1 MVKKNK
7 TKSKIPMNGGKGMNR
22 IKLLV
27 ADDHKIFRQGIK
39 KLLEEEKDL
48 QVVGEAK
55 DGRDAVKKT
64 QELKPDV
71 VLMDVAMADLNGLQA
86 TRQIKK
92 TVPDTKVLMVTMHK
106 NEEYVLQSFQAG
118 ASAYVLKEGAVEE
131 LVAAIRSVHHEK
143 SFLSPTISKTVID
156 AYLRKI
162 ETGTMQ
168 TPFDLL
174 TDRER
179 EVLQLIAEGYTNR
192 EVAKALYISVKTVEA
207 HRAHIM
213 QKLDIHEVAKLV
225 KYAIQKGLVDLTT

>member
-1 MVKKNK
+1 MKK
-7 TKSKIPMNGGKGMNR
+7 

-39 KLLEEEKDL
+39 KLLEEEPDL
-48 QVVGEAK
+48 QVVGEAA
-55 DGRDAVKKT
+55 DGREAVKKAT
-64 QELKPDV
+64 ELKPDM
-71 VLMDVAMADLNGLQA
+71 VLMDIAMAKLNGLEA

-92 TVPDTKVLMVTMHK
+92 SLPRTKVVMLTMHK

-118 ASAYVLKEGAVEE
+118 ASGYILKEGAVEE
-131 LVAAIRSVHHEK
+131 LVSAIRSIHQDK
-143 SFLSPTISKTVID
+143 SFLSPAISKTLID
-156 AYLRKI
+156 AYLRKM
-162 ETGTMQ
+162 ETGKIE

-192 EVAKALYISVKTVEA
+192 EVAKALFISVKTVEA

-213 QKLDIHEVAKLV
+213 QKLNIHEVAKLV
-225 KYAIQKGLVDLTT
+225 KYAIQKGLVDLNV